1 MNISEAAYLLHHE
14 LDINWTLSSNEM
26 GGNNNNSNSGNNN
39 TCNQLDVE
47 KSTSKQIQLFTGRI
61 LASYSYFAA

>member
-14 LDINWTLSSNEM
+14 LNINWTMSFNEM
-26 GGNNNNSNSGNNN
+26 GGNKSNSNNGNSS
-39 TCNQLDVE
+39 QLDVE
-47 KSTSKQIQLFTGRI
+47 KSTSKQIQLLTGRI